1 MRRGPRE
8 AEAPALKPSDSIGR
22 LRGVGP
28 ARAAALGRMRLR
40 TVSDLLRLAPRRYE
54 EWGAVR
60 PIGEVRGGEEVTVR
74 GEVLAVRLHRIG
86 RRRSLLRV
94 RISDGTGEIEALFF
108 NQPYLRDRF
117 AAGETAGFHGKVGGK
132 EGRSLLAPRV
142 ESKDRPFPED
152 GGILAVYPETEGTGQ
167 ALLRSL
173 LAQALPLAAS
183 ETDPLPGEVR
193 TRLELAPLPW
203 ALHAL
208 HAPAS
213 LEEAERARRRLA
225 FDELLRMQRGFAR
238 ARARA
243 RRARAPRIEVDEG
256 LDRRIRARFPFPLTA
271 GQERAIADVRAD
283 LAAGRPMRRLLQGDV
298 GCGKTVVGLYACLA
312 AIGRGRQAAFL
323 VPTAILAEQ
332 QREVV
337 AGWLRGSRVRV
348 ECLAGD
354 RGARERRAALGALAR
369 GEIHLLFGTHALL
382 EESVRFRSLAL
393 AVIDEQHRFGVSQRR
408 TLLGK
413 GEEVHALALTATPIP
428 RTLAMALFG
437 DLDVSTIEDLPAGR
451 GARRTRVESRREPVV
466 AEVRRLLL
474 AGGKGFW
481 VCPRIGEEDAP
492 EEESEAG
499 AREAESAYRGFA
511 SGALRGLPI
520 ALVHGR
526 RPFGERAEAL
536 RRFRRGEVRLL
547 VCTSVVEVGIDV
559 PDATF
564 LVVEGAEW
572 FGLAAL
578 HQLRGRVGRGGAPSI
593 SILLAGREGSSRLQ
607 ILAETEDGFRIA
619 EEDLRRRGPGEIL
632 GLRQSGFPAFGFA
645 DPSRDFDLVAAAKEV
660 ALSDPAGET
669 ILPVSPAPVP
679 PPPVPAPGDAEAEI
693 SPSCS
698 RS

>member
-1 MRRGPRE
+1 MRRSPRG
-8 AEAPALKPSDSIGR
+8 AEPKPSDPVAR

-28 ARAAALGRMRLR
+28 ARAIALGRMGLR
-40 TVSDLLRLAPRRYE
+40 TISDLLRLAPRRYE
-54 EWGAVR
+54 QWGAVL
-60 PIGEVRGGEEVTVR
+60 PIREARGGEEVTVR
-74 GEVLAVRLHRIG
+74 GKVLAVRLHRIG

-94 RISDGTGEIEALFF
+94 RVSDGTGEIEALFF

-117 AAGETAGFHGKVGGK
+117 AVGETAGFHGRVGGK
-132 EGRSLLAPRV
+132 EGRSLLAPKV

-152 GGILAVYPETEGTGQ
+152 GGILPVYPETEGTGQ

-173 LAQALPLAAS
+173 LSQALPLADS
-183 ETDPLPGEVR
+183 EADALPGDLR
-193 TRLELAPLPW
+193 ARLALAPLPW
-203 ALHAL
+203 ALRAL
-208 HAPAS
+208 HAPGS

-225 FDELLRMQRGFAR
+225 FEELLRMQRRFVR

-243 RRARAPRIEVDEG
+243 RRARAPRIGVDEA
-256 LDRRIRARFPFPLTA
+256 LDRRIRARFPFPLTP

-283 LAAGRPMRRLLQGDV
+283 LAAGTPMRRLLQGDV

-332 QREVV
+332 QREAVE
-337 AGWLRGSRVRV
+337 GWLRGSRVRV
-348 ECLAGD
+348 ECLAGEQGV
-354 RGARERRAALGALAR
+354 RQRRAALGALAR
-369 GEIHLLFGTHALL
+369 GEVHLLFGTHALL
-382 EESVRFRSLAL
+382 GEDVRFRSLAL
-393 AVIDEQHRFGVSQRR
+393 AVIDEQHRFGVSQRGA
-408 TLLGK
+408 LLGK

-451 GARRTRVESRREPVV
+451 GTRRTRVEGRREPVV

-474 AGGKGFW
+474 SGEKGFW
-481 VCPRIGEEDAP
+481 VCPNIGKEDP
-492 EEESEAG
+492 SEEESEEG
-499 AREAESAYRGFA
+499 AREAESAHRDFA
-511 SGALRGLPI
+511 SGALRGIPI

-526 RPFGERAEAL
+526 RPPEERREAL

-564 LVVEGAEW
+564 LVVEGADR

-578 HQLRGRVGRGGAPSI
+578 HQLRGRVGRGGASAI
-593 SILLAGREGSSRLQ
+593 CILLAGREGSGRLQ
-607 ILAETEDGFRIA
+607 VLAETEDGFRIA

-632 GLRQSGFPAFGFA
+632 GLRQSGFPAFRFA
-645 DPSRDFDLVAAAKEV
+645 DPSRDVDLVAAAKEV
-660 ALSDPAGET
+660 ALSEAAGAA
-669 ILPVSPAPVP
+669 ILSLSPASAP
-679 PPPVPAPGDAEAEI
+679 PPPAPAPRGSETGI
-693 SPSCS
+693 SPPCS